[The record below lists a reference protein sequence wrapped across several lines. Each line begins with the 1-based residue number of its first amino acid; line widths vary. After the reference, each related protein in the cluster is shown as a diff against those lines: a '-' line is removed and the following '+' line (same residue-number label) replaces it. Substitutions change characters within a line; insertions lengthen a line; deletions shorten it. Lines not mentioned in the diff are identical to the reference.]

1 MSYAF
6 LVKFAG
12 ARAHTPARCYHEEGG
27 ERPHLTIYALHAAE
41 RPSLSDRQGRRAA
54 GRSSGRWGRRWS
66 WRSSPASSTQRC
78 RREEAP
84 EKGEARATDARRE
97 PAPSRGRS
105 IRAARR
111 PPLPHRPPSSHS
123 LAPAARGRRRR
134 AAPPPRRLLP
144 SVLVARPLPSS
155 VGVCGALPPAA
166 IAVGP
171 PRRSKERVDLAVP
184 WSSPPVCRSYTA
196 DAGAAWGELEGGG
209 SGRPTAVAARPPL
222 PHRRPRRCCAGERR
236 HPAAAPPEISPLGP
250 APSPSPAISLRWGKE
265 KRRERKGKK
274 MLK

>member
-1 MSYAF
+1 MRS
-6 LVKFAG
+6 
-12 ARAHTPARCYHEEGG
+12 TPPR
-27 ERPHLTIYALHAAE
+27 
-41 RPSLSDRQGRRAA
+41 GRR
-54 GRSSGRWGRRWS
+54 RR
-66 WRSSPASSTQRC
+66 T
-78 RREEAP
+78 
-84 EKGEARATDARRE
+84 ARGGGLPDARRVDGEGDGAGESRRLPPPNAVGERRRRRRERRE
-97 PAPSRGRS
+97 PPTRGENQPSRGRS

-111 PPLPHRPPSSHS
+111 PPLPRRPPSSHS

-134 AAPPPRRLLP
+134 AAPPPCRLLP